1 MYSIGDKVVYPMHG
15 AGVIVS
21 IEDRDI
27 LGEQKQYFVMQMP
40 IDSAEVL
47 IPVESLEKIG
57 VRDVIDST
65 GADDVLRELRECE
78 IEFNSNW
85 NKRYRENMTKIK
97 SGDIYEVARVVKALM
112 LRDRDRGLSSGE
124 RKMLISAR
132 KILVSELII
141 AKNAEEAEIDE
152 CIVSIIDAC

>member
-15 AGVIVS
+15 AGIITSV
-21 IEDRDI
+21 EERNI

-40 IDSAEVL
+40 IDSGEVL

-57 VRDVIDST
+57 VRYIIDNAQ
-65 GADDVLRELRECE
+65 ADDVLRDLKECE

-85 NKRYRENMTKIK
+85 NKRYRENMVKIK
-97 SGDIYEVARVVKALM
+97 SGDIYEVAHVVKALM

-132 KILVSELII
+132 KILISELILAMTVDEKDI
-141 AKNAEEAEIDE
+141 EE
-152 CIVSIIDAC
+152 CIEGIIAAC

>member
-15 AGVIVS
+15 AGIITSV
-21 IEDRDI
+21 EERNI

-40 IDSAEVL
+40 IDSGEVL

-57 VRDVIDST
+57 VRGIIDNAQ
-65 GADDVLRELRECE
+65 ADDVLRDLKECE

-85 NKRYRENMTKIK
+85 NKRYRENMVKIK
-97 SGDIYEVARVVKALM
+97 SGDIYEVAHVVKALM

-124 RKMLISAR
+124 RKMLISAK
-132 KILVSELII
+132 KILISELILAMTADEKDI
-141 AKNAEEAEIDE
+141 EE
-152 CIVSIIDAC
+152 CIEGIIAAC